1 MTFEYLELRD
11 KMSWIGYRKHKLS
24 LWDRIK
30 LLLSGCGS
38 HKESA
43 EFRLV
48 SVLTNNDFH
57 SYSLDPNAHG
67 FSSTWELRNGW
78 SFVHIPVKTFKPYLH
93 EYRTCKLNIVCDYG
107 FISSNPNDTSMVTLI
122 GTILAASQPDTT
134 SPLNLVT
141 WLEKTFTKVG

>member
-1 MTFEYLELRD
+1 MTFEHLELRD
-11 KMSWIGYRKHKLS
+11 KMSWIGYRKYKLS

-57 SYSLDPNAHG
+57 SYSLDPNA
-67 FSSTWELRNGW
+67 
-78 SFVHIPVKTFKPYLH
+78 
-93 EYRTCKLNIVCDYG
+93 YG
-107 FISSNPNDTSMVTLI
+107 FFKLGIKKWLVLCTHTSKNI
-122 GTILAASQPDTT
+122 
-134 SPLNLVT
+134 
-141 WLEKTFTKVG
+141 